1 MVQYFVNLCCA
12 YSTVIIHFLLA
23 WFIYNDSS
31 NNYDNII
38 NITNNNYYNNI
49 TNNDYNINITNNNYN
64 NNINITNNKHNNNI
78 NITNNNYNNR
88 KETSQHYMKTQFQ
101 SNEIAIATQAIGFRL
116 LRTLINFISFIT
128 CNRKPVNICF
138 CK

>member
-12 YSTVIIHFLLA
+12 YDTVIIHFLLA

-64 NNINITNNKHNNNI
+64 N
-78 NITNNNYNNR
+78 R

-101 SNEIAIATQAIGFRL
+101 SNEIAIATQATGF
-116 LRTLINFISFIT
+116 
-128 CNRKPVNICF
+128 
-138 CK
+138 